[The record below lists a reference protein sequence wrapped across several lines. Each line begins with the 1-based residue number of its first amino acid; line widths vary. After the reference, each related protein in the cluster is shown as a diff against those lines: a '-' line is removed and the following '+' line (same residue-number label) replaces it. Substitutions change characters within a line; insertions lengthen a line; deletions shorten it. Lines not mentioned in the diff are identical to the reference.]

1 MSSNVFEKILKIIQI
16 TVTLLEMAVRAFT
29 GLGDD
34 NVEPEKDV

>member
-16 TVTLLEMAVRAFT
+16 TVTLLEMAVKAFT

-34 NVEPEKDV
+34 DVKPDKEV

>member
-16 TVTLLEMAVRAFT
+16 TVTLLEMAVKSFT

-34 NVEPEKDV
+34 SYKEGE

>member
-16 TVTLLEMAVRAFT
+16 TVTLLEMAVKAFI

-34 NVEPEKDV
+34 DVKPDKEV